1 MERHLTTYTQR
12 NTADYFIHKDLG
24 GFLTN
29 ELDFYIKNEVMNLDN
44 VQNAE
49 VFANIEKQLR
59 MIQCLRAVA
68 LELITFLAQIENFQK
83 KLWTKKKF
91 VVETNYIFTVDKLPE
106 ELYSIVIKNDA
117 QWEQWKQLGFLSDFR
132 EIERKL

>member
-1 MERHLTTYTQR
+1 
-12 NTADYFIHKDLG
+12 
-24 GFLTN
+24 
-29 ELDFYIKNEVMNLDN
+29 
-44 VQNAE
+44 

-117 QWEQWKQLGFLSDFR
+117 QWEQWKQLGFLS
-132 EIERKL
+132 

>member
-1 MERHLTTYTQR
+1 
-12 NTADYFIHKDLG
+12 
-24 GFLTN
+24 FLTN

-106 ELYSIVIKNDA
+106 KLYSI
-117 QWEQWKQLGFLSDFR
+117 
-132 EIERKL
+132 

>member
-1 MERHLTTYTQR
+1 
-12 NTADYFIHKDLG
+12 
-24 GFLTN
+24 
-29 ELDFYIKNEVMNLDN
+29 MNLDN

-106 ELYSIVIKNDA
+106 EL
-117 QWEQWKQLGFLSDFR
+117 
-132 EIERKL
+132 

>member
-1 MERHLTTYTQR
+1 
-12 NTADYFIHKDLG
+12 
-24 GFLTN
+24 
-29 ELDFYIKNEVMNLDN
+29 MNLDN

-68 LELITFLAQIENFQK
+68 LELIAFLAQIENFQK

-91 VVETNYIFTVDKLPE
+91 VVETSYNITLDRISEDFFSNY
-106 ELYSIVIKNDA
+106 S
-117 QWEQWKQLGFLSDFR
+117 R
-132 EIERKL
+132 